1 MLPPSSTG
9 RAGPYAASL
18 RGDGHPA
25 AREVIA
31 ELWEQGVIPDFRE
44 PDGVRLGMSPAST
57 SFAEVAEGLL
67 LVDAEL
73 ERAGRH

>member
-1 MLPPSSTG
+1 M
-9 RAGPYAASL
+9 
-18 RGDGHPA
+18 
-25 AREVIA
+25 IA